1 MYFKVR
7 ISKSYEECKDKLVE
21 WFAPHSP
28 YICYE
33 HVLPNNV
40 HIHLLLDYH
49 KKEDT
54 LRKIFKKIY
63 NSEDW
68 SVGISYGKRPFT
80 KPVNQSFVSY
90 MSKGKFD
97 PVFNN
102 LLTDERVAELKLL
115 GYDKDDVIVPVVT
128 KAKRKTKRELV
139 DLIFESILEQKQLNE
154 SDLTLQEELEV
165 IRRVL
170 IRHNE
175 VLGYY
180 KIIDIY
186 DAYLTYYSP
195 TTLFNSIANR
205 INSRV

>member
-1 MYFKVR
+1 MFFKVR
-7 ISKSYEECKDKLVE
+7 ISKSYNDCKEKLIQ
-21 WFAPHSP
+21 WFSESK
-28 YICYE
+28 YIVYQ
-33 HVLPNNV
+33 HDVPDNI
-40 HIHLLLDYH
+40 HIHLLLDYN

-54 LRKIFKKIY
+54 LRNILKKTY
-63 NSEDW
+63 NSTEY
-68 SVGISYGKRPFT
+68 SVGTTYGKRPFT
-80 KPVNQSFVSY
+80 KPVNETFVSY
-90 MSKGKFD
+90 MSKGGLD
-97 PVFNN
+97 PIYNN

-115 GYDKDDVIVPVVT
+115 GYDKDNVVVPVVT
-128 KAKRKTKRELV
+128 TAKRKTKRELV
-139 DLIFESILEQKQLNE
+139 DLIYESILEQKQLNG
-154 SDLTLQEELEV
+154 SDLTLNEELEV

-195 TTLFNSIANR
+195 DTLFTSIANR